1 MPSPDNYPFFTL
13 VKNQCEAESA
23 LAAIECFGSHVEKLH
38 LKPKAQALKVEFLRD
53 KKEMCFAQKVN
64 VLLAE
69 YIESAGELSDQL
81 IIALGKSLQYHL
93 R

>member
-13 VKNQCEAESA
+13 VSNQCEAESA
-23 LAAIECFGSHVEKLH
+23 LAAIECFGNYVEKQH
-38 LKPKAQALKVEFLRD
+38 LRPKAQALKVEFLRG

-69 YIESAGELSDQL
+69 YIESVGELSDQL
-81 IIALGKSLQYHL
+81 VIALGKSLQYHL

>member
-1 MPSPDNYPFFTL
+1 MPNPSNYPFFTL

-23 LAAIECFGSHVEKLH
+23 LAAIECFGNDAEKQH
-38 LKPKAQALKVEFLRD
+38 LKPKAHALKVEFLHA

-69 YIESAGELSDQL
+69 YIASAGELSDQL
-81 IIALGKSLQYHL
+81 VIALGKSLQYHL